1 MADVV
6 IIDTGLCN
14 LRSISRAV
22 EECDAP
28 ARIATSAA
36 EVGAPSHVILPGVG
50 AFPDAMDNLDRA
62 GLVDELNE
70 QVGVLGVPFL
80 GICLGMQLLATRG
93 TEGRDTQ
100 GLGWIDGTVVKLVAS
115 TDERIPHVGWNE
127 IELTAPSRLFDGID
141 PARDFYF
148 VHGWALE
155 PTVASD
161 VIATTPYAGGFVSA
175 VNRDNVFGVQFH
187 PEKSQRAGF
196 QVLRN
201 FLAH

>member
-1 MADVV
+1 MPMAASRRIASETSRRSITTTSRVHPPTQVAEAMADVV

-14 LRSISRAV
+14 LRSIIRAV

-50 AFPDAMDNLDRA
+50 AFPDAMENLARA

-100 GLGWIDGTVVKLVAS
+100 GLGWIDGTVVRLVAS
-115 TDERIPHVGWNE
+115 PDERVPHVGWN
-127 IELTAPSRLFDGID
+127 
-141 PARDFYF
+141 
-148 VHGWALE
+148 
-155 PTVASD
+155 
-161 VIATTPYAGGFVSA
+161 
-175 VNRDNVFGVQFH
+175 
-187 PEKSQRAGF
+187 
-196 QVLRN
+196 
-201 FLAH
+201 